1 MSVSLSPFP
10 VRPRPLPR
18 PRTDARSCV
27 VALLEAGIPL
37 SLLLDLAQP
46 DPHSQ
51 ELYAFEGAR
60 A

>member
-1 MSVSLSPFP
+1 
-10 VRPRPLPR
+10 
-18 PRTDARSCV
+18 